1 MAVDGVIKRV
11 NYEMA
16 GKQTSNSNL
25 SLKALDRESS

>member
-16 GKQTSNSNL
+16 GKQTSNV
-25 SLKALDRESS
+25 SLTALDGESP